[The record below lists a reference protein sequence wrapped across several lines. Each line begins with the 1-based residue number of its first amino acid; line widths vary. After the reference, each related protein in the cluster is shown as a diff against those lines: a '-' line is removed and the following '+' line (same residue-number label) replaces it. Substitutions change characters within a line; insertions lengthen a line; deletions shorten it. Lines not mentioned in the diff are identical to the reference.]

1 MDIQIIYEYCLNK
14 IGTTEEFPFDQETL
28 TFKVGGK
35 IYLLINLIKW
45 EQGNCFVNLKCN
57 PNRALELREDYND
70 ILPAYHMNK
79 KHWNSV
85 HLNGM
90 IKWELLKELIDH
102 SYYLVYSILPKK
114 LQEEIKGKG

>member
-1 MDIQIIYEYCLNK
+1 
-14 IGTTEEFPFDQETL
+14 
-28 TFKVGGK
+28 
-35 IYLLINLIKW
+35 
-45 EQGNCFVNLKCN
+45 
-57 PNRALELREDYND
+57 
-70 ILPAYHMNK
+70 MNK